1 MEEKVFQYLKKQCQ
15 NEPDSSLINLST
27 IASSCKLRSVQSYDN
42 QRTVYV
48 VVTLIVNKSMYY
60 VVIVLYVLLNGF
72 PFYSSLVI

>member
-15 NEPDSSLINLST
+15 NEPGFSLTNLST

-42 QRTVYV
+42 QRTVY